1 MTEKKLL
8 GNFMTNMRT
17 QHKIMTMIALTLLST
32 VATAE
37 DDVHINKDCDNSTPM
52 IEINDCASRKFA
64 EADAE
69 MNALYNEKL
78 ATAKSTASKMRLR
91 DAQRA
96 WLAFRDK
103 TCLYEAGL
111 ESESGSIWP
120 FQQFGCMEY
129 HTRRRVQDIQVYLS
143 CTSDDC
149 P

>member
-1 MTEKKLL
+1 MT
-8 GNFMTNMRT
+8 TMRT
-17 QHKIMTMIALTLLST
+17 HHMMLTMIVLALLST
-32 VATAE
+32 MATAE
-37 DDVHINKDCDNSTPM
+37 NDPHINKDCDNGAPM

-78 ATAKSTASKMRLR
+78 ATTKSTTDKIRLR

-103 TCLYEAGL
+103 TCRYEARL
-111 ESESGSIWP
+111 ENETGSIWP
-120 FQQFGCMEY
+120 FQQFGCMEF